1 MLIIVKI
8 VDNNI
13 YKDLIVKIIVQKI
26 MLIQY
31 LVMNVVLLVIIIKLM
46 KQLNNVFQVVRI

>member
-31 LVMNVVLLVIIIKLM
+31 LVMIVVLLVIIIKLM

>member
-13 YKDLIVKIIVQKI
+13 YKVLTVKIIVQKI

-31 LVMNVVLLVIIIKLM
+31 QVMNVVLLVIIIKLM

>member
-13 YKDLIVKIIVQKI
+13 YKVLIVKIIVQKI

>member
-31 LVMNVVLLVIIIKLM
+31 LVMNVVLLVIIIRLM